1 MPNAPKTPIQRFRLD
16 TEPWQR
22 FGEMTTA
29 EGTDRSSV
37 LRQFVL
43 WYIGTSKTP
52 AVRRPKAERTE
63 S

>member
-16 TEPWQR
+16 AEPWQR
-22 FGEMTTA
+22 FGDMA
-29 EGTDRSSV
+29 EAAGTDRSAV

-43 WYIGTSKTP
+43 WYIGTPKVK
-52 AVRRPKAERTE
+52 AVRRPTVEPAE

>member
-16 TEPWQR
+16 TEPWQT
-22 FGEMTTA
+22 FGEMTRQN
-29 EGTDRSSV
+29 GTDRSSV

-43 WYIGTSKTP
+43 WYIGAPKVK
-52 AVRRPKAERTE
+52 AVRRPTPAAE

>member
-22 FGEMTTA
+22 FGEMTTE

-43 WYIGTSKTP
+43 WYIGTPKVA
-52 AVRRPKAERTE
+52 AVRRPKAGPAE